1 MAKQLKFSI
10 IGESYGNG
18 HPFSWSAIF
27 NGYNQNEMELCGYPL
42 IPRYLEKQSWPK
54 VAIKEAK
61 IISVWTQDIERSK
74 LIAKASNIKN
84 ICNSLFQT
92 TKNVN
97 GVILARDDAENHL
110 KHATPALEMGLPIF
124 IDKPLALEI
133 KKAEELFS
141 KSLNSIIFSCSAF
154 RYDPDLN
161 IREWWNNENIIGIK
175 SFAPKKWETYSIHAI
190 EPILSSYQKNFKIR
204 GFELLEILS
213 NLNFS
218 SMSNGKANIV
228 STILPRPSG
237 LSPVKVEIITS
248 GENKQPFEIISYSKN
263 KNIISKV
270 KHRDT
275 FRAFKETLKI
285 FTNSVM
291 ESKINLDRK
300 TMLASILFLEKGLN

>member
-10 IGESYGNG
+10 IGESFGNG

-27 NGYNQNEMELCGYPL
+27 NGYNQKEMELCGYPL
-42 IPRYLEKQSWPK
+42 IPEYLKKQSWPK
-54 VAIKEAK
+54 AKIKEAE
-61 IISVWTQDIERSK
+61 IFSVWTQNLERSK

-84 ICNSLFQT
+84 ICNSLIQT
-92 TKNVN
+92 TQNVD
-97 GVILARDDAENHL
+97 GVILARDDAENHI

-141 KSLNSIIFSCSAF
+141 RSLNSIIFSCSAF
-154 RYDPDLN
+154 RYDPDLDIN
-161 IREWWNNENIIGIK
+161 GWWNNETIRGIK
-175 SFAPKKWETYSIHAI
+175 SIAPKKWETYSIHAI
-190 EPILSSYQKNFKIR
+190 EPILSSYQDNFNIS
-204 GFELLEILS
+204 GFELLDILS
-213 NLNFS
+213 KLNFS
-218 SMSNGKANIV
+218 RIRNSKASIL
-228 STILPRPSG
+228 STILPRPGG

-248 GENKQPFEIISYSKN
+248 GDNKQPFEIISYSKN

-285 FTNSVM
+285 FTKSV
-291 ESKINLDRK
+291 I
-300 TMLASILFLEKGLN
+300 